1 MDIGHVRREYTQGGL
16 HRKDLL
22 EDPFKQFEVWF
33 KQACDANI
41 SDPNAMGLA
50 TASSDAQPTLRT
62 VLLKYVDADGF
73 VFFTSFEST
82 KAQQIA
88 ENPYVSL
95 LFPWIELDRQ
105 VIVNGTAARIS
116 TKESLRYFLT
126 RPKGSQLGA
135 WVSKQSSVISSRR
148 ILEVKLDEMK
158 RRFASG
164 NIPLPSFWGGYR
176 VKPTQIEFWQGRPN
190 RLHDRFLYVRIQKDG
205 WEINRLAP

>member
-1 MDIGHVRREYTQGGL
+1 MDIGQVRREYTQGGL

-22 EDPFKQFEVWF
+22 DDPFKQFEVWF

-190 RLHDRFLYVRIQKDG
+190 RLHDRFLYVRNQKDR
-205 WEINRLAP
+205 WEISRLAP

>member
-1 MDIGHVRREYTQGGL
+1 MDIGQVRREYTQGGL

-22 EDPFKQFEVWF
+22 DDPFKQFEVWF

-190 RLHDRFLYVRIQKDG
+190 RLHDRFLYVRNQTDR
-205 WEINRLAP
+205 WEISRLAP

>member
-1 MDIGHVRREYTQGGL
+1 MDIGQVRREYTQGGL

-22 EDPFKQFEVWF
+22 DDPFKQFEVWF

-62 VLLKYVDADGF
+62 VLLKYFDADGF

-116 TKESLRYFLT
+116 TKESLRYFLS

-148 ILEVKLDEMK
+148 ILEAKLNEMK

-190 RLHDRFLYVRIQKDG
+190 RLHDRFLYVRNQKDR
-205 WEINRLAP
+205 WEISRLAP

>member
-16 HRKDLL
+16 NRENLQN
-22 EDPFKQFEVWF
+22 DPFKQFEIWF
-33 KQACDANI
+33 KQASNANI

-50 TASSDAQPTLRT
+50 TASSDARPTLRT
-62 VLLKYVDADGF
+62 VLLKYFDAEGF

-88 ENPYVSL
+88 ANPNVSL

-116 TKESLRYFLT
+116 TRESLRYFLT
-126 RPKGSQLGA
+126 RPRGSQLGA

-190 RLHDRFLYVRIQKDG
+190 RLHDRFLYVHNQHDS
-205 WEINRLAP
+205 WEIRRLAP

>member
-1 MDIGHVRREYTQGGL
+1 MDIGQVRREYTQGGL

-22 EDPFKQFEVWF
+22 DDPFKQFEVWF

-62 VLLKYVDADGF
+62 VLLKYFDADGF

-116 TKESLRYFLT
+116 TKESLRYFLS

-148 ILEVKLDEMK
+148 ILEAKLNEMK

-190 RLHDRFLYVRIQKDG
+190 RLHDRFLYVRNQTDR
-205 WEINRLAP
+205 WEISRLAP